1 MDFQAFVND
10 IKTNQWN
17 VYGVEVYNRGN
28 LVHTYGKTLN
38 YKYPVYSATKTVLSL
53 AVGIAYDEGKIGLH
67 KRVLDYL
74 PEKIITSMS
83 KEQIATFQM
92 ITIERLL
99 TMSVDGLP
107 FRPEGESYLKYSLSC
122 DLKNVQVRK
131 FNYSNIS
138 AYLVGVALTNAIG
151 EDLYLYLSRK
161 LFEPLHIVE
170 PIYTRCPDG
179 YFYGASGMK
188 MSVHDLSQIGVLLYN
203 NGIYEGKRIVSEEY
217 VKKATSIQ
225 QMNQE
230 GGYGYFIWKYHEG
243 VSINGKWNQRC
254 FVLPKEEL
262 IITYLSHIE
271 NNCHEL
277 MNSMEK
283 NIYDNIEIS

>member
-1 MDFQAFVND
+1 MEFQAFVND

-28 LVHTYGKTLN
+28 LVHSYGNTLN
-38 YKYPVYSATKTVLSL
+38 IKYPVYSATKTVLSL
-53 AVGIAYDEGKIGLH
+53 AVGIAYDEGKIDLF
-67 KRVLDYL
+67 KSILDYL
-74 PEKIITSMS
+74 PKKIINSMS

-122 DLKNVQVRK
+122 DIKNVKVSK

-138 AYLVGVALTNAIG
+138 AYLVGVALTNAID
-151 EDLYLYLSRK
+151 EDLYQYLSRK

-179 YFYGASGMK
+179 YFYGASGMQ

-203 NGIYEGKRIVSEEY
+203 NGMYEGKRIVSEEY

-225 QMNQE
+225 QMNKE

-254 FVLPKEEL
+254 FVLPREEL

-271 NNCHEL
+271 NKCPEL
-277 MNSMEK
+277 TISMEK
-283 NIYDNIEIS
+283 NILG

>member
-1 MDFQAFVND
+1 MEFQAFVND

-28 LVHTYGKTLN
+28 LVHSYGNTLN
-38 YKYPVYSATKTVLSL
+38 IKYPVYSATKTVLSL
-53 AVGIAYDEGKIGLH
+53 AVGIAYDEGKIDLF
-67 KRVLDYL
+67 KSILDYL
-74 PEKIITSMS
+74 PKKIINSMS

-122 DLKNVQVRK
+122 DIKNVKVSK

-138 AYLVGVALTNAIG
+138 AYLVGVALTNAID
-151 EDLYLYLSRK
+151 EDLYQYLSRK

-170 PIYTRCPDG
+170 PIYTRCLDG
-179 YFYGASGMK
+179 YFYGASGMQ

-203 NGIYEGKRIVSEEY
+203 HGMYEGKRIVSEEY

-225 QMNQE
+225 QMNKE

-254 FVLPKEEL
+254 YVLPKEEL

-271 NNCHEL
+271 NKCPEL
-277 MNSMEK
+277 MLSMEK
-283 NIYDNIEIS
+283 NILG